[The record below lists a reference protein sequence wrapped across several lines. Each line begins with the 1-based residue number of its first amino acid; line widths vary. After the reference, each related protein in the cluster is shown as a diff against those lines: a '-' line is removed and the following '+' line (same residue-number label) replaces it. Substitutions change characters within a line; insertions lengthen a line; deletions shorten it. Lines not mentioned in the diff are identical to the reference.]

1 MGRSSGRTK
10 VCRDA
15 QKLCLFDCNQ
25 SVYTTESRNCL
36 SAVFTHRSYV
46 AIRGL
51 HTPELF
57 SRGTHNEGKV
67 GATDTCRGKLE
78 GDPPTGG
85 KKPSRGLQHN
95 LVFRPFPKFKP
106 FGYFSYPSFI
116 SSFSVISPGSQ
127 SLFSHIHSCHIF
139 LLSHISLF
147 VYLHPLLN
155 PDVDL
160 FQTFVDRCIY

>member
-25 SVYTTESRNCL
+25 SVYTTDSRKCL
-36 SAVFTHRSYV
+36 SGVFTHRSYV

-78 GDPPTGG
+78 GDPPTD
-85 KKPSRGLQHN
+85 KKNLLEACSTILFSGPLPSSSPSGISHTPPLYLPSLSSLPDLSLSSLISTHVISFSS
-95 LVFRPFPKFKP
+95 LISH
-106 FGYFSYPSFI
+106 FSYI
-116 SSFSVISPGSQ
+116 SILSQ
-127 SLFSHIHSCHIF
+127 MANL
-139 LLSHISLF
+139 
-147 VYLHPLLN
+147 
-155 PDVDL
+155 DL
-160 FQTFVDRCIY
+160 FQTFVNRCR

>member
-25 SVYTTESRNCL
+25 SVYTTDSRKCL
-36 SAVFTHRSYV
+36 SGVFTHRSYV

-57 SRGTHNEGKV
+57 SRGTLNEGKA

-85 KKPSRGLQHN
+85 KKIFSRPAAQSCFQALSQVQA
-95 LVFRPFPKFKP
+95 LRVFLIPLL
-106 FGYFSYPSFI
+106 Y
-116 SSFSVISPGSQ
+116 
-127 SLFSHIHSCHIF
+127 IF
-139 LLSHISLF
+139 LLCHLSRISVSLLSYPLMS
-147 VYLHPLLN
+147 YLSPLSYLTFRIS
-155 PDVDL
+155 PSSPADVDL
-160 FQTFVDRCIY
+160 FQTFVNRCI